1 MLLERSLDA
10 YDFIVDILMRKE
22 NYMTLKYCKVREVK
36 SPCRAHATDAGI
48 DFFVPTDLTEADM
61 APKFETTGDKVEVEI
76 KDGKIAAFILKP
88 NESVLIPSGI
98 HVNIPDG
105 YALIYMNKSGIASK
119 KNLHIGACLVD

>member
-1 MLLERSLDA
+1 MLLERSLSV